1 MTSMDLEEGEIDIC
15 CEVSMLSS
23 FVASPREGHLQ
34 QVFHIFWLLES
45 TPQRSTHAGSIIP
58 CYKQEAFFRH
68 DWPKFYGEEKEAIP
82 SNASTRFS
90 LDFVIRAF
98 VDADHAGNWV
108 TNGSRTRLIN
118 FVNSATIHWVS

>member
-1 MTSMDLEEGEIDIC
+1 
-15 CEVSMLSS
+15 MLQSLYVIFLCRVTERRS
-23 FVASPREGHLQ
+23 FTAGLSY
-34 QVFHIFWLLES
+34 FYWLLEGP
-45 TPQRSTHAGSIIP
+45 PQRSTHAGSIIP